1 MMDQK
6 KNDWLAALFFQP
18 DKSVQE
24 LVNLGVTPDNSNVKD
39 REYYKGIP
47 EIQEAFKND
56 RGEFDDQKFDTYY
69 KDVLDLYNKADEAN
83 LASNAMESFKYD
95 PMDYFAPLGK
105 DVLDVSSRLVKF
117 SNPERR
123 SRGIVNL
130 YETSGP
136 TMSIR
141 EVAQTNKIFN
151 YDTGK
156 FEDWTPNDWGGLTS
170 VTRPTL
176 VLAQWDEDGTHEV
189 NGRTVSHKAGDLKFN
204 NEGDPYYET
213 LGNRSLSNKDILHIS
228 DTLTVDG
235 SVWNK
240 YDFFDSDGLDKS
252 IGGTLA
258 KTLFKVGP
266 MLIPYVGQ
274 VYGAMTAAVELGK
287 LFPVLFRSIEGIA
300 KGDLTNSKSAQTAT
314 DIQAWFSRFD
324 GSLSD
329 NGRGSFWNVENIGK
343 LVEDSSRQLFQQRVI
358 GQIPKWLVGK
368 ENVTE
373 NTIKWG
379 RALSLTY
386 MAGTS
391 STDAY
396 DAFKQAGASDRVAGL
411 GMLSVMGAMFGLM
424 NNDYFRDFW
433 FKDTYLDRTGVKNVI
448 KDVAKKVTN
457 ENINKGIVSPKAAAG
472 WIVNTRNQIQNKLL
486 SLPKESILYSSLNEG
501 VEEVAEEAF
510 SDIVKAMYKGLNMV
524 GIVDNDRELDFGIN
538 AQDIFARYTS
548 SFVGGAIGGAIFSFH
563 EKWDKHIGAVTDE
576 AIQKPDDSLQEIIY
590 LVRNGRT
597 ADLRRELTRLKDRGS
612 LGSQNLSGKDFE
624 LVKEPEGYKIRYKS
638 AKEGESQNDIIYN
651 QINNYI
657 DRIDS
662 IINEEGLNISDEEL
676 QTLSALTGINMTENM
691 AKNLQRENLKNQLI
705 ETGVY
710 SRIFS
715 DWNNLTE
722 DILKTKVALE
732 AKITPAENEP
742 KTPKDIDN
750 KIAAAQNDVEF
761 QRLKAKLDNLREK
774 RDKIVSG
781 EFNDYYFGQAR
792 FAATPALATAFVD
805 DLGIHNFT
813 KTRYQKD
820 YDQLTADEKVII
832 KEEYEKYSKS
842 TEKDKVFAAYDLFNS
857 LNENI
862 ANDLLEVS
870 QKTIDLKKAYKPGET
885 VQTNRIKTIDD
896 QIKQVKVSIDEAVAK
911 LPEGVDTDSEIT
923 NLHVKLQIL
932 ENYKD
937 FLVKKHELAI
947 TPELSEEGSKVL
959 SRPDSFVAT
968 NEAELNTYANSY
980 INFLNYLRT
989 NNLYTDVT
997 DTDLVALMKSYF
1009 SLNGFQ
1015 PGTAAAEWNNRI
1027 VDYIERT
1034 EGDSDGIESLT
1045 IGFANDLATFQDIV
1059 SKGDIKR
1066 IKTAYKNLLSTE
1078 GLNML
1083 SDFLGYETEGLLS
1096 EILPRI
1102 SGKTFADFINEV
1114 SDIKSEIKTSPAYEL
1129 LEKFAVSTNGVSQDI
1144 LNLLLR
1150 EYDNY
1155 LNSDSL
1161 EDYIINNKDVLTR
1174 LKETSRF
1181 IDILNS
1187 LVIASIDG
1195 GYNSQINKFKQKLAK
1210 DLLATV
1216 DPETAINM
1224 STDLKAIKIRIDTL
1238 VNIAESNNAQKL
1250 REQKD
1255 IAINMRQKFTNL
1267 LLNNEN
1273 STIKD
1278 KFASLFNID
1287 LDTLIANANFPS
1299 EEINESNFK
1308 QFEEASIKLE
1318 TEIYKLVNDQGL
1330 SNAEIVDRITSLFS
1344 PQSLILG
1351 KPTKLARDTTSIT
1364 DYDQAMYLLSLI
1376 AYPSANFYNDL
1387 KKVITDESFSKAP
1400 IFSQEYAI
1408 RLIHATSERK
1418 DLFNEFVRSLSEK
1431 ANNVSD
1437 DFYVQSK
1444 SKLSNFIATFGGA
1457 GTGKTQGVA
1466 YVLRRMMPAYKVI
1479 TVAPTRKQTDRLS
1492 AAIEHDGL
1500 SYTKS
1505 ELIEQ
1510 IIGRQIS
1517 ETDIN
1522 QIFDNEKTTSTLT
1535 LKDLDLNPATM
1546 FAETNNRII
1555 FIDEISQFSK
1565 IDLELITRWANKNN
1579 ILIVGLGDYKQNSA
1593 YVIYDSKRKDVGIE
1607 DTYFTRTPNLT
1618 APLRP
1623 NNIAK
1628 YDNYTILNSIL
1639 DQAWDKYYNDPTI
1652 LDTAINEFTKQILS
1666 ESGVKL
1672 KYFETAE
1679 SFGGEKIIKSSD
1691 EIPKIVEK
1699 LSKISDDVAIITDNP
1714 AKYTAIN
1721 NAKVIG
1727 LDSVQGDEFEFAII
1741 DKNWNSTAGSEYL
1754 TLKDLYTLTQR
1765 STKGT
1770 IIVDGG
1776 ISDYLK
1782 IDSVSDVTS
1791 AGNIEVSQNQIKDF
1805 KDWRT
1810 NLLKDNPEPIDYEET
1825 NPNPTVAEPIL
1836 PNSQENIKPRVGTTP
1851 EVETV
1856 EESPKEPI
1864 QQSSVKPETSST
1876 ISEKQAKQTFD
1887 SNTGNQAPVTDK
1899 NPVHSPNVDQIVTPT
1914 IDPIEEVP
1922 QTLGITENPLNISKW
1937 VETADFYINRLW
1949 NYDQSTES
1957 SLFNIL
1963 DLKGKLAA
1971 PKYIKALNLIGSY
1984 FKYGYYKNPREIV
1997 RLGQALNRDRTM
2009 GRAFSELEASLK
2021 TKPTFEVIPHDNGKR
2036 GLLVAKIQVK
2046 GKTAEIP
2053 LMLTAPRFGVYTGD
2067 FVIGSYAQFRKDGE
2081 LTPVDVANFNNSA
2094 LNTGGLF
2101 STYGKLVSLVVRK
2114 TDWQDHIK
2122 WVGNTFEADSRNYAF
2137 MYQNRGK
2144 TFMLFSADPLISQ
2157 KEFEAHLKAQI
2168 AEDGTVLNT
2177 VQSDPR
2183 IRLIRINSTASLGDI
2198 INTAI
2203 NNVNL
2208 FNAQRKAGD
2217 KNAKVKNNLNKER
2230 AGQLISLAYASPY
2243 KNTML
2248 FRIGALLNTRS
2259 GYTNVLRVTYEE
2271 KVAQSTRGNVIEK
2284 IISMNNGQYIVD
2296 NKQYSDLDTLLN
2308 SEFGHYDPN
2317 QMLMQTGYISKV
2329 GKFEYNDPSFMIY
2342 NLFGDFAGKT
2352 EKLQEYIS
2360 NSPNFKQGIYVFDD
2374 AIKVVPGS
2382 QFYFEVDTSNKSYLT
2397 NAADLTGNDFIID
2410 YDKIKVNPRKAEQEN
2425 LQRQKIDRINEAFKQ
2440 FGIDKHI
2447 TNIDL
2452 LESTINDINNEILGK
2467 VTTPDYTLIQIN
2479 GTTENPEIVMSE
2491 VKNDLIPMLKNL
2503 FRKSYG
2509 ETADSVTIISK
2520 NNLKFVPFLVSL
2532 DDNTKS
2538 FVLESKDGVYSIRE
2552 FNTMNQY
2559 IELKDYLNSVK
2570 DLYKNSSNIMTY
2582 LKALMSNSEVTEKIA
2597 SAYYNEISTNE
2608 SLSQLGENVQKYLIA
2623 KLENNEC

>member
-1 MMDQK
+1 MTDQK

-24 LVNLGVTPDNSNVKD
+24 LVNLGVTPDNSSVKD

-69 KDVLDLYNKADEAN
+69 KDVLDLYNRADEAN

-95 PMDYFAPLGK
+95 PMDYFAPLGG

-117 SNPERR
+117 SNPDRR

-136 TMSIR
+136 TMSVR

-151 YDTGK
+151 YETGK
-156 FEDWTPNDWGGLTS
+156 FEDWTPNDWGGLS
-170 VTRPTL
+170 SITRPTL

-189 NGRTVSHKAGDLKFN
+189 NGRVIPHKAGDLKFN

-213 LGNRSLSNKDILHIS
+213 LGNRSLSNKDLLHIS

-258 KTLFKVGP
+258 KTAFKVGP

-274 VYGAMTAAVELGK
+274 VYGAMTAAIELGK

-329 NGRGSFWNVENIGK
+329 YGRNSFWNVENLGK

-433 FKDTYLDRTGVKNVI
+433 FKGTYLDRTEVKNVI
-448 KDVAKKVTN
+448 QDVAKKITN

-472 WIVNTRNQIQNKLL
+472 WIVKTKSQIQNRL
-486 SLPKESILYSSLNEG
+486 SNLRPGNIVHDSLNEG
-501 VEEVAEEAF
+501 VEEVTEEVF
-510 SDIVKAMYKGLNMV
+510 SDIVKAMYSGLNMV
-524 GIVDNDRELDFGIN
+524 GIVDKDRELDFGIN
-538 AQDIFARYTS
+538 AQDIFSRYTS
-548 SFVGGAIGGAIFSFH
+548 SFLGGAIGGAVFSLH

-597 ADLRRELTRLKDRGS
+597 ADLKKELTRLKNKGS

-676 QTLSALTGINMTENM
+676 QTLSALTSINVTENM

-732 AKITPAENEP
+732 AKLTPAENEP

-750 KIAAAQNDVEF
+750 KIVAAQNDVEF
-761 QRLKAKLDNLREK
+761 QRLKAKLDDLRQK

-781 EFNDYYFGQAR
+781 ELNDYYFGQAR

-813 KTRYQKD
+813 KARYQKD

-832 KEEYEKYSKS
+832 KEEYEKYSKT
-842 TEKDKVFAAYDLFNS
+842 TEKNKVFSAYDLFNS

-862 ANDLLEVS
+862 ANDLLTIS
-870 QKTIDLKKAYKPGET
+870 QKTVDLKKAYQPGET
-885 VQTNRIKTIDD
+885 VQTSRIRRIDD
-896 QIKQVKVSIDEAVAK
+896 QIKQIKVAIDEALSK
-911 LPEGVDTDSEIT
+911 LPEGVEINDELTDLQT
-923 NLHVKLQIL
+923 KLQIL

-937 FLVKKHELAI
+937 FIVKRHELGI
-947 TPELSEEGSKVL
+947 TPELSEEGAKVL
-959 SRPDSFVAT
+959 VRPDSFVAE
-968 NEAELNTYANSY
+968 NEAALNTYTNSY

-989 NNLYTDVT
+989 NNLYTDIT
-997 DTDLVALMKSYF
+997 DTDLILLMKSYF
-1009 SLNGFQ
+1009 SLNGFES
-1015 PGTAAAEWNNRI
+1015 GTAAAEWNTRI
-1027 VDYIERT
+1027 KNYIERT
-1034 EGDSDGIESLT
+1034 EGDSEDTDFITVGL
-1045 IGFANDLATFQDIV
+1045 ANDIAEFQELV
-1059 SKGDIKR
+1059 SRGDIKR
-1066 IKTAYKNLLSTE
+1066 IKTAYSNLLSKDS
-1078 GLNML
+1078 LNAL
-1083 SDFLGYETEGLLS
+1083 SEFLGPTSEELLN

-1102 SGKTFADFINEV
+1102 SGKNFIDFINEV
-1114 SDIKSEIKTSPAYEL
+1114 AEIKSEIKTSPAYEL
-1129 LEKFAVSTNGVSQDI
+1129 LEKFAVSTNGISQDI
-1144 LNLLLR
+1144 LNLILK

-1161 EDYIINNKDVLTR
+1161 ENYIINNKDVLAR

-1187 LVIASIDG
+1187 LVVASIDG
-1195 GYNSQINKFKQKLAK
+1195 GYNTQINKFKQSLAK

-1216 DPETAINM
+1216 DAETAINM

-1267 LLNNEN
+1267 LLNNDN

-1278 KFASLFNID
+1278 KFSSLFNID
-1287 LDTLIANANFPS
+1287 LDKLINDADFPS

-1308 QFEEASIKLE
+1308 QFEAASIKLE
-1318 TEIYKLVNDQGL
+1318 TEIYQLINDQKL
-1330 SNAEIVDRITSLFS
+1330 TNTEIVDRITSLFS

-1351 KPTKLARDTTSIT
+1351 KPTKLARDTTAIT
-1364 DYDQAMYLLSLI
+1364 DYDQAMYLLSII

-1387 KKVITDESFSKAP
+1387 KKIITDESFNKAP

-1418 DLFNEFVRSLSEK
+1418 ELFNDFVRSLSEK
-1431 ANNVSD
+1431 AKKVSD

-1444 SKLSNFIATFGGA
+1444 SKLLNFIATFGGA

-1466 YVLRRMMPAYKVI
+1466 YVLRKMMPNHKVI

-1500 SYTKS
+1500 SYTKA

-1510 IIGRQIS
+1510 ILGKQITES
-1517 ETDIN
+1517 DII
-1522 QIFDNEKTTSTLT
+1522 QTTNKEQNTSVFS
-1535 LKDLDLNPATM
+1535 LKELDLNPATM

-1565 IDLELITRWANKNN
+1565 VDLELITRWANKNN

-1593 YVIYDSKRKDVGIE
+1593 YIIYNNERKNIGIE

-1639 DQAWDKYYNDPTI
+1639 DQTWDKYYNDPT
-1652 LDTAINEFTKQILS
+1652 LTDTDVNNFTKQILS
-1666 ESGVKL
+1666 ENGIRL

-1679 SFGGEKIIKSSD
+1679 LFGGEKFVKSSD

-1699 LSKISDDVAIITDNP
+1699 LSKVSDDIAIITDNP

-1721 NAKVIG
+1721 KAKVIG
-1727 LDSVQGDEFEFAII
+1727 LDSVQGDEFEFVII
-1741 DKNWNSTAGSEYL
+1741 DKNWNDTAGYDYL

-1770 IIVDGG
+1770 VVVDNG
-1776 ISDYLK
+1776 ISNTLK
-1782 IDSVSDVTS
+1782 IDSVSDVAS
-1791 AGNIEVSQNQIKDF
+1791 AGNIEVSPNQIKDF

-1810 NLLKDNPEPIDYEET
+1810 KLLETIPESITYEET
-1825 NPNPTVAEPIL
+1825 NPNPVVAQPVL
-1836 PNSQENIKPRVGTTP
+1836 PTSQENIKPRVEATP

-1856 EESPKEPI
+1856 EEAPKEPV
-1864 QQSSVKPETSST
+1864 QQASAIPETKET
-1876 ISEKQAKQTFD
+1876 VSEEQSKQTFD
-1887 SNTGNQAPVTDK
+1887 SNSGEQAPVTDE
-1899 NPVHSPNVDQIVTPT
+1899 NPVHSPNVDQIVTPDANPT
-1914 IDPIEEVP
+1914 ELVP
-1922 QTLGITENPLNISKW
+1922 QNLGITQNPLNISKW
-1937 VETADFYINRLW
+1937 TDLAEFYTKHLW
-1949 NYDQSTES
+1949 NYDQNVES

-1963 DLKGKLAA
+1963 NLKGRLAA
-1971 PKYIKALNLIGSY
+1971 PKYIKAINLIGAY
-1984 FKYGYYKNPREIV
+1984 FKYGYYKNPREVV
-1997 RLGQALNRDRTM
+1997 RLGQALNRDRAM
-2009 GRAFSELEASLK
+2009 GRAFSELEGALK
-2021 TKPTFEVIPHDNGKR
+2021 TEPIFEVIPYNNGKR

-2046 GKTAEIP
+2046 GKTAEVP
-2053 LMLTAPRFGVYTGD
+2053 LLFTAPRFGVYTGD
-2067 FVIGSYAQFRKDGE
+2067 FIIGSYAQFKKNGE
-2081 LTPVDVANFNNSA
+2081 LTTVDVSNFNNSP

-2101 STYGKLVSLVVRK
+2101 GTYEKLISLVVRK
-2114 TDWQDHIK
+2114 SDWQDHIQ
-2122 WVGNTFEADSRNYAF
+2122 WVNNTFKADTRNYAF
-2137 MYQNRGK
+2137 MYQNRGN

-2157 KEFEAHLKAQI
+2157 KEFEAHLKAQV
-2168 AEDGTVLNT
+2168 AEDGSILNT
-2177 VQSDPR
+2177 VQNDPR
-2183 IRLIRINSTASLGDI
+2183 ISLIGINSTDSLGNI

-2203 NNVNL
+2203 RNVNL
-2208 FNAQRKAGD
+2208 FNSQRRSGD
-2217 KNAKVKNNLNKER
+2217 KSAKVRNNLNKER
-2230 AGQLISLAYASPY
+2230 AGQLIALTYFSPY
-2243 KNTML
+2243 KDTLL
-2248 FRIGALLNTRS
+2248 FRIGALLNTQS
-2259 GYTNVLRVTYEE
+2259 GYVNTLRITYED
-2271 KVAQSTRGNVIEK
+2271 KVTQATRGNVIEK
-2284 IISMNNGQYIVD
+2284 LVTMENGKYIV
-2296 NKQYSDLDTLLN
+2296 NNSQYSDLDTLLN
-2308 SEFGHYDPN
+2308 KEFGQFDPN

-2329 GKFEYNDPSFMIY
+2329 GKFEFNDPSFMIY

-2352 EKLQEYIS
+2352 EQLEEYIS
-2360 NSPNFKQGIYVFDD
+2360 NNPNFKQGIYVFDD
-2374 AIKVVPGS
+2374 AVKAIPGS
-2382 QFYFEVDTSNKSYLT
+2382 QFYYEVDTSNKTYST
-2397 NAADLTGNDFIID
+2397 NANDLVGNDFIID
-2410 YDKIKVNPRKAEQEN
+2410 YDKIKVNPKRAVEED
-2425 LQRQKIDRINEAFKQ
+2425 LQRQKVDKINETFKQ
-2440 FGIDKHI
+2440 FGINKQI
-2447 TNIDL
+2447 NNIDL
-2452 LESTINDINNEILGK
+2452 LESTINDVNNEILSK
-2467 VTTPDYTLIQIN
+2467 VTTPDYTLIQIT
-2479 GTTENPEIVMSE
+2479 GTENNPEITMSE
-2491 VKNDLIPMLKNL
+2491 VKGDLTPMIRNL

-2509 ETADSVTIISK
+2509 EEADNVTIISR

-2532 DDNTKS
+2532 NDNSKS
-2538 FVLESKDGVYSIRE
+2538 FALENKDNVYSIRE
-2552 FNTMNQY
+2552 FNIMNQY
-2559 IELKDYLNSVK
+2559 IELKDYLNSVRN
-2570 DLYKNSSNIMTY
+2570 LYSNSSNIMTY
-2582 LKALMSNSEVTEKIA
+2582 LKALMNNSEVTEKIA

-2608 SLSQLGENVQKYLIA
+2608 SLQELGENVQKYLIA
-2623 KLENNEC
+2623 KLENDEC